1 MNGIVSKRWTFAIL
15 LTTFF
20 AVGLF
25 SLFRPPSAPAEVFLS
40 KTVRIANPT
49 FRTVSDPE
57 QPVKGWLFKLRKQGA
72 AVLAPHSG
80 KGAILMAASP
90 KARGELLSSSF
101 RLKPF
106 RVVTVTLT
114 WTVELGSPVLF
125 ACLRPAKDR
134 FHVDLDFFP
143 RVKPGRTRTASV
155 TLHAGTWGKDYCIAI
170 AVTGTGAARLTGVKV
185 EKSGFARRPE
195 KPALVLDM
203 MRDAPRK
210 DGSLG
215 WPNIMRLATVLGF
228 PSVEHLHFTEFTAEA
243 LKKADPSLIVLSPS
257 SRELNKPDRTK
268 VGAALR
274 VAARSGLPVVGI
286 CLGHQWFARFHG
298 SRVVSGKEW
307 GTFRIKVVKDDPL
320 FRGLPR
326 LPFFY
331 ASESHNYMVDR
342 PPSKAVLLASS
353 DTIKCQVFRYKGKP
367 WYTFQCHIERGWED
381 DCPEGCV
388 LFKNLVRIFRL
399 AR

>member
-1 MNGIVSKRWTFAIL
+1 ML
-15 LTTFF
+15 
-20 AVGLF
+20 

-80 KGAILMAASP
+80 KGAILMSASP

-170 AVTGTGAARLTGVKV
+170 AVTGTGAARLTGRLRWAVLLLPLLQV
-185 EKSGFARRPE
+185 
-195 KPALVLDM
+195 ALFWGQM
-203 MRDAPRK
+203 
-210 DGSLG
+210 
-215 WPNIMRLATVLGF
+215 N
-228 PSVEHLHFTEFTAEA
+228 LHT
-243 LKKADPSLIVLSPS
+243 
-257 SRELNKPDRTK
+257 DR
-268 VGAALR
+268 AALR
-274 VAARSGLPVVGI
+274 WAEETLRQA
-286 CLGHQWFARFHG
+286 
-298 SRVVSGKEW
+298 
-307 GTFRIKVVKDDPL
+307 
-320 FRGLPR
+320 
-326 LPFFY
+326 
-331 ASESHNYMVDR
+331 
-342 PPSKAVLLASS
+342 PPQAVLLTAR
-353 DTIKCQVFRYKGKP
+353 DDHTFAL
-367 WYTFQCHIERGWED
+367 WYARDVLGERRDVVVLDRDLWAQPAYRRMVAAELGLD
-381 DCPEGCV
+381 DAAG
-388 LFKNLVRIFRL
+388 L
-399 AR
+399 APREAVALTARPLTECEQ